1 MAKQTKPEQG
11 KSESSEEELEDAPS
25 TPEPKGDAKP
35 ATKTSEAAAV
45 PQPKKAA
52 PPAAEEDEE
61 EEEEADE
68 EEGADGTEED
78 SEDEDE
84 GAEPSAEAEG
94 DEATADEESDA
105 SAESDDLAART
116 AEGVIP
122 TQLGVQRYVFSAYLA
137 AAGLLAYVIGRA
149 IHDVWAKY
157 GNKDFFSNHLPRLAA
172 VPDDPK
178 FILNKTSYAFA
189 IGIVISLVTMIRLY
203 RKPSVRQWTDDV
215 TSEMAKCRW
224 PNRKEVTSSTIVVIA
239 ASAASTA
246 YLFILDRL
254 WSFITSLVYGSGT

>member
-1 MAKQTKPEQG
+1 MAKQTTREKG
-11 KSESSEEELEDAPS
+11 KSSSGEELDDAPP
-25 TPEPKGDAKP
+25 TPEKKGDEEAAEKTSDAPVATTAEPKP
-35 ATKTSEAAAV
+35 A
-45 PQPKKAA
+45 PQPKKAPA
-52 PPAAEEDEE
+52 PVAAEE
-61 EEEEADE
+61 EEEEEEDDDE
-68 EEGADGTEED
+68 EEDEEGEDGDEETA
-78 SEDEDE
+78 EDEK
-84 GAEPSAEAEG
+84 ATSSAE
-94 DEATADEESDA
+94 DADESP
-105 SAESDDLAART
+105 AEADDVAART
-116 AEGVIP
+116 AEGTLP

-149 IHDVWAKY
+149 IHDIWAKY
-157 GNKDFFSNHLPRLAA
+157 GNKDFFSNNLPRLAA
-172 VPDDPK
+172 IPDDPK

-189 IGIVISLVTMIRLY
+189 IGIVISLITMIRLY